1 MIKLPSFA
9 VVCFLHN
16 GGFGR
21 FHISHQLKR
30 DVNISHRTTIFIR
43 RRNVFQ
49 GVSGHP
55 RKTESSS
62 ARLRKKHLCHFKIPE
77 HLGARYRNHVYF
89 GFRKI
94 SCCFVTKPLNK
105 GIFSVFGI
113 FIEDYLGNLS
123 C

>member
-9 VVCFLHN
+9 VVCFLHY
-16 GGFGR
+16 GGFER

-62 ARLRKKHLCHFKIPE
+62 ARLRKKHLGHFKIPA
-77 HLGARYRNHVYF
+77 HPGAR
-89 GFRKI
+89 
-94 SCCFVTKPLNK
+94 
-105 GIFSVFGI
+105 
-113 FIEDYLGNLS
+113 
-123 C
+123 